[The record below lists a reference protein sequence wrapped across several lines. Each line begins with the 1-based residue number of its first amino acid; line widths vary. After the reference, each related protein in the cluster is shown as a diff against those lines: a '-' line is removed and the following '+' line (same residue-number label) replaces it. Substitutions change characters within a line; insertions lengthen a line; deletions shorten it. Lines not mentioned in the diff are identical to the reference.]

1 MFGISERRRGFVTVI
16 GQCLDRGRVGFTAGM
31 RLSDALRM
39 AGGPKPDVYLG
50 QVLITRL
57 SADSSRIQM
66 RAALRDS
73 SGTPVTDVAL
83 QEEDEVMVFSRMTF
97 RPERYIAITGAV
109 RAPGRL
115 PWREGMTLRDA
126 VLLAQGLTEDASLRE
141 VEIARL
147 PADRASGALATTT
160 RAPIDS
166 TYVFD
171 RDSTGKYL
179 GPPGQSAQAR
189 GAPDVVLQPYD
200 NVLVFRQPDWELHR
214 VVTITG
220 QVRYPGRYA
229 LLNRNEKLTDVLARA
244 GGLTAVAYADGV
256 RFYRPIEAP
265 RPTPPS
271 GLAGARSRLG
281 VDLPAVL
288 EDSSFRD
295 NLIMTSGDSVD
306 IPEYN
311 PVVRVVGAVG
321 RAHRRILDPGEE
333 PGRLR
338 AVGRWLLAACRQ
350 QAGVRRTAQRPD
362 AARYRANSCCP
373 MGCRSRS
380 RGR

>member
-1 MFGISERRRGFVTVI
+1 
-16 GQCLDRGRVGFTAGM
+16 
-31 RLSDALRM
+31 
-39 AGGPKPDVYLG
+39 VYLG

-83 QEEDEVMVFSRMTF
+83 QEEDQVMVFSRMTF

-281 VDLPAVL
+281 IDLPAVL

-321 RAHRRILDPGEE
+321 APTGVSWAPGKNLDDYVRSAGGYSRLADSKRAYVEQPNGQMSSVSRKFLLPDGVPKPE
-333 PGRLR
+333 PG
-338 AVGRWLLAACRQ
+338 AVIYVPERDLTDKKDWAGIVGAVAAVL
-350 QAGVRRTAQRPD
+350 GSVVTIIVVLSTT
-362 AARYRANSCCP
+362 N
-373 MGCRSRS
+373 
-380 RGR
+380 